1 MICGQDMAQNMKKK
15 FLLYDCQDLT
25 SKLKPAFEEEEE
37 QISDQFRRKV
47 SKSEGTNSN
56 SKPSEASG
64 FATIP
69 GNIWGDF
76 DETEPISEDLSKLTV
91 SSNKSCSTCG
101 VTFDS
106 TDEQRA
112 HFKLD
117 WHRFN
122 IANKLKGNLKAITE
136 EQFEEQLDNLSL
148 SGSESDESETEE
160 DILSEKTSRLPKLF
174 MTNSDNPLQVY
185 SIYRAIL
192 PDLKEKTTLKWAVF
206 MLGGG
211 HFAGAI
217 FDNGIAILHKTF
229 HCYTVRAKQGG
240 SQGSAG
246 MYKNRYKV
254 IYFFHY
260 LMKHVWFLYDEN
272 SYFKKIEMI
281 SFVHKSRRFFEAFFC
296 SLHQ

>member
-1 MICGQDMAQNMKKK
+1 M
-15 FLLYDCQDLT
+15 
-25 SKLKPAFEEEEE
+25 
-37 QISDQFRRKV
+37 
-47 SKSEGTNSN
+47 
-56 SKPSEASG
+56 
-64 FATIP
+64 
-69 GNIWGDF
+69 
-76 DETEPISEDLSKLTV
+76 
-91 SSNKSCSTCG
+91 
-101 VTFDS
+101 
-106 TDEQRA
+106 
-112 HFKLD
+112 D
-117 WHRFN
+117 WHRYN

-174 MTNSDNPLQVY
+174 MTNSDNPQQVY

-281 SFVHKSRRFFEAFFC
+281 SFVHKSRKN
-296 SLHQ
+296 